1 MPEDFIS
8 KMAKYVAFLYREA
21 DVWKRETGRIDMVNL
36 FMMKVEAVRDIC
48 TIFGCREE
56 VWSEALKIYQFV
68 VEK

>member
-36 FMMKVEAVRDIC
+36 FMTKVETVRDIC
-48 TIFGCREE
+48 SMLGCREE
-56 VWSEALKIYQFV
+56 VWSESLKFYQFV
-68 VEK
+68 EEK

>member
-8 KMAKYVAFLYREA
+8 KIAKYVAFLYRGS
-21 DVWKRETGRIDMVNL
+21 DVLKHQTRRIDTADL
-36 FMMKVEAVRDIC
+36 FMTKVEAVRDIC

-68 VEK
+68 GEK